1 MVELLI
7 RAHVPEWADKLDYS
21 TLEKMPTELISKFL
35 QRRYPDMIWRARTT
49 DGETDV
55 VFLMEVQG
63 RPDLHMAL
71 RTANYAGLLIES
83 IKEQGG
89 LRPGGRLPEV
99 VCIVLYHGNRPWN
112 APTRLADL
120 FRHSPPNE
128 YRLVSRR
135 PADARTPPTS
145 SDLPS
150 MLLELAMDLEEMP
163 SMLLELARDWT
174 LEEMQSHL
182 RDPFFAEL
190 GRVIHESG
198 DEDFDRFMAGCVRAM
213 LVLRGYSEELLEEAM
228 TMERVV
234 TKFERGLDDL
244 VQQGRRQGQVRVLR
258 ELATRKFGPGTAHEL
273 SRLLERRSDSEHI
286 DRAAIAILE
295 CDSGE
300 DFIALVR
307 QI

>member
-1 MVELLI
+1 MYGYL
-7 RAHVPEWADKLDYS
+7 WD
-21 TLEKMPTELISKFL
+21 
-35 QRRYPDMIWRARTT
+35 TT
-49 DGETDV
+49 
-55 VFLMEVQG
+55 
-63 RPDLHMAL
+63 
-71 RTANYAGLLIES
+71 
-83 IKEQGG
+83 
-89 LRPGGRLPEV
+89 
-99 VCIVLYHGNRPWN
+99 
-112 APTRLADL
+112 
-120 FRHSPPNE
+120 
-128 YRLVSRR
+128 
-135 PADARTPPTS
+135 
-145 SDLPS
+145 
-150 MLLELAMDLEEMP
+150 
-163 SMLLELARDWT
+163 
-174 LEEMQSHL
+174 
-182 RDPFFAEL
+182 L

-244 VQQGRRQGQVRVLR
+244 VQQGCRQGQVRVLR